1 MKEKRVWGIFI
12 IQNIVLK
19 PDPARWV
26 DPRLGWP
33 GAGTGPDLRKNRK
46 SQNSAWPG
54 DPVDPARFSQKPGC
68 NPLIF
73 VCFLLKKRRFDF
85 FKKSKLTRETRS
97 KSGIQSLNRTGFIN
111 AGSKERKNEFQV
123 WIVLFL

>member
-12 IQNIVLK
+12 IQSIVLK

-46 SQNSAWPG
+46 SQNSA
-54 DPVDPARFSQKPGC
+54 
-68 NPLIF
+68 
-73 VCFLLKKRRFDF
+73 
-85 FKKSKLTRETRS
+85 
-97 KSGIQSLNRTGFIN
+97 
-111 AGSKERKNEFQV
+111 
-123 WIVLFL
+123 